1 MKRLLAAL
9 AIAASANLVLISDD
23 ASAQRRKGG
32 KRSVATAPAAPAAL
46 RIWGPLTPLAGT
58 AWLDEKSGDVI
69 QYRWKLRNEIL
80 AIETYARSETE
91 PQIDEVRLAPNGLSL
106 TRVTV
111 QPTTALQRQYVL
123 EMPRPGVLI
132 EAEAVGAT
140 ITRRTLRLT
149 ADRIFVDSEINV
161 NGVTRPGAS
170 VEWRKLSSAELPLQ
184 LGRIA
189 AAQAA
194 QRAEQAEMAK
204 VWGPFAQLAG
214 TDWKWRSGKSDF
226 VSEYRWREPGKSLVI
241 THNASRKGESYQEIV
256 TLDSGTG
263 TLTGTG
269 GGTEYRYSLEDGAIV
284 ATASNNKAR
293 TTRKLIDATS
303 YQLVTHKRK
312 GEGWVPDENILVQS
326 AIGGVPTVPIQL
338 TATSGAIVS
347 SDALQVAVPMTP
359 ASPPDRVEQ
368 VAVQQATPPP
378 PAEPAKKKGGGLLAT
393 LGRVGEVMV
402 ATTGANLITGAL
414 TRETGIAVDP
424 TGSSTGAQSLLGAL
438 RGGPGGGSGA
448 PAPSGNVGAAAP
460 ARKSY
465 PARPN
470 ILSGHPACRGYTVD
484 NYKQYFQQ
492 NSKGPDVQ
500 LHSLCAGAYNYY
512 WMYLNAIKQGYSQA
526 DSDRTYAAFTDSAKV
541 AINFYE
547 TAR

>member
-1 MKRLLAAL
+1 M
-9 AIAASANLVLISDD
+9 ASANLVMASDD

-32 KRSVATAPAAPAAL
+32 KRPVAAAAVPAASQ
-46 RIWGPLTPLAGT
+46 IWGPLTPLAGT

-80 AIETYARSETE
+80 AIETYSRSETE

-111 QPTTALQRQYVL
+111 QPTSAMQRQYVL
-123 EMPRPGVLI
+123 EMPRAGVLI

-149 ADRIFVDSEINV
+149 PERIFVDSEITV
-161 NGVTRPGAS
+161 NGATRPGAS
-170 VEWRKLSSAELPLQ
+170 VEWRKLSSAELPEQ

-194 QRAEQAEMAK
+194 QRAEQAELAK
-204 VWGPFAQLAG
+204 VWGPFVQLAG
-214 TDWKWRSGKSDF
+214 TDWKWRSGKSDY
-226 VSEYRWREPGKSLVI
+226 VSEYRWREPGKSLVV

-256 TLDSGTG
+256 TLDPASGA
-263 TLTGTG
+263 LTGTG
-269 GGTEYRYSLEDGAIV
+269 AGGEYRYSLEDGAIV
-284 ATASNNKAR
+284 ATASSNKIR

-312 GEGWVPDENILVQS
+312 GESWIPDENILVQS
-326 AIGGVPTVPIQL
+326 AVGGVPTVPIQL
-338 TATSGAIVS
+338 MATSGAIVS
-347 SDALQVAVPMTP
+347 SEALQVAVPIAPP
-359 ASPPDRVEQ
+359 AAPDRAEQ
-368 VAVQQATPPP
+368 VAVQQAAP
-378 PAEPAKKKGGGLLAT
+378 PAPPEPAKKKGGGLLAT

-402 ATTGANLITGAL
+402 ATTGANLLTNAL
-414 TRETGIAVDP
+414 TKETGIAMDP
-424 TGSSTGAQSLLGAL
+424 TGASPGGQSILGAI
-438 RGGPGGGSGA
+438 RGNPASASGGGAPSA
-448 PAPSGNVGAAAP
+448 PAGSAAP
-460 ARKSY
+460 AGKGY
-465 PARPN
+465 AARPN

-512 WMYLNAIKQGYSQA
+512 WMYLNAIRQGYSQA